1 MPIPGIVGSA
11 VKAGLAVG
19 PNLWAISSAFTG
31 IQEKRRAGQGGAMA
45 TATEFASL
53 AYSFMDP
60 VGYFAVSLGV
70 PAVRAATA
78 GVVEQVRGWNSFVRS
93 AKTPFS
99 HRFEHSDV
107 TARAQQMGLQAIG
120 SAWGN
125 ARMGSEAS
133 NFARRYS
140 RG

>member
-11 VKAGLAVG
+11 VKAGLAIG
-19 PNLWAISSAFTG
+19 PNVWAVSSAIGG
-31 IQEKRRAGQGGAMA
+31 IQEKRRAGQGTSLAVGS
-45 TATEFASL
+45 EIASL
-53 AYSFMDP
+53 AYSFLDP

-78 GVVEQVRGWNSFVRS
+78 GVVEQVRSWNSFVRS

-99 HRFEHSDV
+99 HRFEHTDV
-107 TARAQQMGLQAIG
+107 TARAQMMGLQAIG

-125 ARMGSEAS
+125 ARMGSEAA